1 MNSKVDD
8 PLFVVQA
15 DMVIGIVSDPD
26 VFKYLGTTDLPK
38 AGELA
43 PPDWTKLTQALAVR
57 TSEVM
62 SIVPDTV
69 QVEAPKLHILGRPS
83 RGASMKSPI
92 GEHTASPGRGGLR
105 SESVEPTESREFP
118 NFGPPK
124 DLTMEVEKGEDQNE
138 SKLKKND
145 NGLVDS
151 PGYGVP
157 SPGESR
163 KPFDF
168 HLNLERDD
176 EETGENS
183 DVGLYETL
191 PLGSEIEVAVGVA
204 AGRYADVDDR
214 SLEYQPPIRKDEFG
228 LTAATG
234 IEIAGLVIGLL
245 SLGLSSYGIY
255 LALRGPEDTNDTAG
269 ENSDK
274 TIIATRDGTIITVD
288 AGVNPV
294 EDFKIVPIVTPLEPG
309 DFEQGEEKKSDQP
322 EEKKPD
328 QPEEKNSDQ
337 PLSVP
342 GDEKEIDIE
351 PGDPAQQEYERL
363 QEKYRAL
370 FGQIGEF
377 VKQEWFMGILKYM
390 NQLPNSERQRFIEER
405 VLTLT
410 SIPKGI
416 SISRTIFADF
426 VPLFCISAED
436 KREGIVATLWFDAA
450 QKQGLDRLR
459 RGRSLKIPSPFEAGR
474 KPR

>member
-1 MNSKVDD
+1 MNDKVDD

-38 AGELA
+38 TGELT

-69 QVEAPKLHILGRPS
+69 QVEPPKLHIIGRQS
-83 RGASMKSPI
+83 RDASMKSPI
-92 GEHTASPGRGGLR
+92 GEHAASPGRGGLR

-124 DLTMEVEKGEDQNE
+124 DLTMEIEEGEDQNE

-145 NGLVDS
+145 SGLVDS
-151 PGYGVP
+151 PDYGVP

-168 HLNLERDD
+168 HLNLELDD
-176 EETGENS
+176 KEAGEDS
-183 DVGLYETL
+183 DVGLYEIL
-191 PLGSEIEVAVGVA
+191 PLGSEIEVAIGVA

-214 SLEYQPPIRKDEFG
+214 SLEYQPPIKKDEFG

-255 LALRGPEDTNDTAG
+255 LALRGPEDTDDTAG
-269 ENSDK
+269 ESNDK
-274 TIIATRDGTIITVD
+274 TIITTRDGTIITVD
-288 AGVNPV
+288 AGVDPV
-294 EDFKIVPIVTPLEPG
+294 EDFKSIPIATPLEPG
-309 DFEQGEEKKSDQP
+309 DFGQGEEKKSDQP
-322 EEKKPD
+322 EEKK
-328 QPEEKNSDQ
+328 SDQ

-363 QEKYRAL
+363 QAKYRDL
-370 FGQIGEF
+370 FGQIGDF

-390 NQLPNSERQRFIEER
+390 NQLPNSERLRFIEER

-416 SISRTIFADF
+416 SISKTIFADL

-459 RGRSLKIPSPFEAGR
+459 RGRSLKIPSPSEAGR